1 MSVTLNA
8 EVVETKQRALEI
20 IEMLKAEFDNTP
32 PPNSSLQIIKSY
44 PLMTLSGYIKYS
56 DERSILNPTNLPDHV
71 ALSPIIQ
78 FNKTTNSYTQDIQH
92 YKNSK
97 EVFYGGAEYLQ
108 PQPKNYTRLYDSY
121 GPFHFFPC
129 FEVEERY

>member
-20 IEMLKAEFDNTP
+20 IEMLKTEFEMIP

-44 PLMTLSGYIKYS
+44 PLVTLEGYIKYS
-56 DERSILNPTNLPDHV
+56 DERSIFNPTNLPNHTD
-71 ALSPIIQ
+71 AIAIIYQ
-78 FNKTTNSYTQDIQH
+78 SNGTTNSSIREIEH
-92 YKNSK
+92 HKNSK
-97 EVFYGGAEYLQ
+97 EVYYGPEYI
-108 PQPKNYTRLYDSY
+108 QPKNYTGMYDWSSR
-121 GPFHFFPC
+121 PFHFFPC

>member
-1 MSVTLNA
+1 MSVTLSA

-20 IEMLKAEFDNTP
+20 IEMLKTEFEMIP

-44 PLMTLSGYIKYS
+44 PLVTLEGYIKYS
-56 DERSILNPTNLPDHV
+56 DERSIFNPTNLPDNK
-71 ALSPIIQ
+71 ALAIIYQ
-78 FNKTTNSYTQDIQH
+78 SNGTTNSSIREIQH

-97 EVFYGGAEYLQ
+97 EVQYGGEYI
-108 PQPKNYTRLYDSY
+108 QPKNYTRMYDSY